1 MSRTTMTWRS
11 RMPKGVGYGGKKMD
25 GKKMDDMKKGGK
37 KMGGKKRGM

>member
-1 MSRTTMTWRS
+1 
-11 RMPKGVGYGGKKMD
+11 MPKGVGYG